1 MGLEVRQIS
10 PDDRGDVDAF
20 ILLVHDLY
28 RSDPAFVPPIV
39 PERRDALNPS
49 KNPFWDH
56 AEVALFLAERDGRA
70 VGRITAHTNAVHD
83 EKYGDSTGF
92 FGFPE
97 FEDDPDVSAALLER
111 AEQWLRE
118 KGRKRIIGPM
128 SFDIH
133 DVVGVLV
140 EGFEHPPHII
150 MGHSLPHY
158 GAHIED
164 CGYAK
169 AKDLY
174 AWRYTIG
181 ELNDLV
187 MMMVEEGRRIEDLIV
202 RPFDMKNMRRDVG
215 ILCDIYNDAWA
226 DNWCSLPI
234 SDVEADKVVKD
245 LKHVVEPSLIRFA
258 EHRGEAV
265 AVSWG
270 MLNYNDVLRRMG
282 SCRGVLG
289 LLRFAWNMRFNPP
302 KTGRLVILGIKKKHR
317 GGALRT
323 LSVLLYHEMH
333 QAGLRLGLTGG
344 ELGWTLE
351 DNVKINRGIEL
362 MGGERYKT
370 YRVYEKQL

>member
-1 MGLEVRQIS
+1 MGLDVRQLS
-10 PDDRGDVDAF
+10 PGDRRNIDRF

-28 RSDPAFVPPIV
+28 RDDPAFVPPILM
-39 PERRDALNPS
+39 ERRDAFNPS
-49 KNPFWDH
+49 KNPFWSH
-56 AEVALFLAERDGRA
+56 AEVAMFLAERDGEA

-83 EKYGDSTGF
+83 EKYGPGTGF
-92 FGFPE
+92 FGFAE
-97 FEDDPDVSAALLER
+97 FADDPAVSEALLAH
-111 AEQWLRE
+111 AEKWLRE
-118 KGRKRIIGPM
+118 RGCERILGPM

-133 DVVGVLV
+133 DVVGILV
-140 EGFEHPPHII
+140 EGFVHPPHII

-158 GAHIED
+158 GKHIED
-164 CGYAK
+164 LGYMK

-181 ELNDLV
+181 DLNDLV
-187 MMMVEEGRRIEDLIV
+187 MMMVEEGKKIEGLEI
-202 RPFDMKNMRRDVG
+202 RTFDTKNMRRDVG

-226 DNWCSLPI
+226 KNWCSLPI
-234 SDVEADKVVKD
+234 SDAEADKVVKD
-245 LKHVVEPSLIRFA
+245 LRHVVEPSLILFA
-258 EHRGEAV
+258 EHRGEPV

-270 MLNYNDVLRRMG
+270 MLNYNEVLTRMG
-282 SCRGVLG
+282 RCKSILD
-289 LLRFAWNMRFNPP
+289 LLRFSWNMKFHRP

-333 QAGLRLGLTGG
+333 MAGERLGLTGD

-370 YRVYEKQL
+370 YRVFEKIL